1 MQTYLS
7 FIPRHQVSNTIVSP
21 YGNNRDLAK
30 PKSRAPGLMSSI
42 FIGKIYLTEVY
53 HDLTSLVFRDISTHM
68 GLSLEGSRP
77 FAMIFFTSEFTSG
90 WSFIARLNWKEI
102 SSKNYSKIWT
112 CVTSHLHSYM
122 HHSGIWYG
130 KGFISCSYS
139 GEFKCWLIPRYKAYP
154 VLTHSIWFG
163 LGADLFPE
171 TWLNNDLYSLKWK
184 QGIVPLDLWGVYVS
198 NRPLSSS

>member
-1 MQTYLS
+1 LNTEAKKEKSNKSFAQQETARVSTKSIESSMQTYLS

-90 WSFIARLNWKEI
+90 
-102 SSKNYSKIWT
+102 
-112 CVTSHLHSYM
+112 
-122 HHSGIWYG
+122 
-130 KGFISCSYS
+130 
-139 GEFKCWLIPRYKAYP
+139 
-154 VLTHSIWFG
+154 
-163 LGADLFPE
+163 
-171 TWLNNDLYSLKWK
+171 
-184 QGIVPLDLWGVYVS
+184 
-198 NRPLSSS
+198 